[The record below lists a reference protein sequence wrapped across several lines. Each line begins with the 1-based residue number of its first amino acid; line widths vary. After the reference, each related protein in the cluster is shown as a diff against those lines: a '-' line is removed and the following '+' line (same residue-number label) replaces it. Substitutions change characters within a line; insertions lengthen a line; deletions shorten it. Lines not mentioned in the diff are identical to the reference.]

1 MWRIAGRPMPAA
13 DPNWAEQ
20 LTAVATAIG
29 AIGLLG
35 GIGAAIFAG
44 RQVSEARKSRDA
56 MMAAE
61 FFRRWNEDALV
72 ETRRLVARFSTREE
86 LSVAF
91 QGYVTAGAAEAYVL
105 YRELD
110 FFEQLGALVH
120 RGAFD
125 IELAKLLVG
134 KIVVERWDLW
144 QPALDAVYGVDV
156 YPMFASLAV
165 KLRKEDL
172 PRRRPREDRRHNSR

>member
-1 MWRIAGRPMPAA
+1 MQAA

-20 LTAVATAIG
+20 LTAVATAVG
-29 AIGLLG
+29 ALGLLG

-56 MMAAE
+56 QMAAE

-72 ETRRLVARFSTREE
+72 ETRRLVERFRTKEE

-91 QGYVTAGAAEAYVL
+91 QGYVAAGAPEAYVL

-110 FFEQLGALVH
+110 FFEQLGALEY

-125 IELAKLLVG
+125 IELIKLLVG
-134 KIVVERWDLW
+134 KMVIERWELW
-144 QPALDAVYGVDV
+144 QPALHAVYGVQV
-156 YPMFASLAV
+156 YPMFAHLAARM
-165 KLRKEDL
+165 RKMLDTTT
-172 PRRRPREDRRHNSR
+172 

>member
-1 MWRIAGRPMPAA
+1 MRIGGRDMHAG

-20 LTAVATAIG
+20 LTAIATAIG
-29 AIGLLG
+29 AFGLLG
-35 GIGAAIFAG
+35 GIGAAIFAA

-56 MMAAE
+56 LMAAE

-72 ETRRLVARFSTREE
+72 ETRRLVERFNTKEE

-91 QGYVTAGAAEAYVL
+91 QDYVATGAPEAYVL

-110 FFEQLGALVH
+110 FFEQLGALEY

-125 IELAKLLVG
+125 LELIKLLVG

-144 QPALDAVYGVDV
+144 QPALHAAYGAEV
-156 YPMFASLAV
+156 YPMFAHLAA
-165 KLRKEDL
+165 RM
-172 PRRRPREDRRHNSR
+172 REALGGPPETS

>member
-1 MWRIAGRPMPAA
+1 MQPA

-20 LTAVATAIG
+20 LTAIATAIG
-29 AIGLLG
+29 ALGLLG

-56 MMAAE
+56 LMAAE

-72 ETRRLVARFSTREE
+72 ETRRLVERFKTRED
-86 LSVAF
+86 LSAAF
-91 QGYVTAGAAEAYVL
+91 QGYVAAGAPEAYVL

-110 FFEQLGALVH
+110 FFEQLGALEY

-125 IELAKLLVG
+125 TELIQLLVG
-134 KIVVERWDLW
+134 KIVIERWELW
-144 QPALDAVYGVDV
+144 QPALHAAYGGDV
-156 YPMFASLAV
+156 YPMFAHLAATMRK
-165 KLRKEDL
+165 KLGMTT
-172 PRRRPREDRRHNSR
+172 

>member
-1 MWRIAGRPMPAA
+1 MQPA

-29 AIGLLG
+29 ALGLLG

-56 MMAAE
+56 LMAAE
-61 FFRRWNEDALV
+61 FFRRWDEDALV
-72 ETRRLVARFSTREE
+72 ETRRLVERFRTREE
-86 LSVAF
+86 LSAAF
-91 QGYVTAGAAEAYVL
+91 QRYVADGAAEAYLL

-110 FFEQLGALVH
+110 FFEQLGALAY

-125 IELAKLLVG
+125 TELIQLLVG
-134 KIVVERWDLW
+134 RIVIDRWELW
-144 QPALDAVYGVDV
+144 QPALRATYGAEV
-156 YPMFASLAV
+156 YPMFAHLAATM
-165 KLRKEDL
+165 
-172 PRRRPREDRRHNSR
+172 REKARTTA

>member
-1 MWRIAGRPMPAA
+1 MQAT

-29 AIGLLG
+29 ALGLLG

-56 MMAAE
+56 LMAAE

-72 ETRRLVARFSTREE
+72 ETRRLVERFRTREE

-91 QGYVTAGAAEAYVL
+91 QGYVASGAPEAYVL

-110 FFEQLGALVH
+110 FFEQLGALEY

-125 IELAKLLVG
+125 TELIQLLVG
-134 KIVVERWDLW
+134 KIVIERWELW
-144 QPALDAVYGVDV
+144 QPALRAAYPADV
-156 YPMFASLAV
+156 YPMFAHLAATM
-165 KLRKEDL
+165 RKTL
-172 PRRRPREDRRHNSR
+172 GTNS